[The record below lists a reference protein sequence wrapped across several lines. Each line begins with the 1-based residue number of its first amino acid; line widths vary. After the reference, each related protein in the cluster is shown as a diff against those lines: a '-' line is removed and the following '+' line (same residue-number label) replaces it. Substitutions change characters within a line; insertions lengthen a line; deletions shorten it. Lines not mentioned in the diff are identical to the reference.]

1 LPCVTVCHS
10 PILLDHA
17 CARRMCAMR
26 LSHLAGEAPVGQHM
40 AMKSTR
46 TVLICAAA
54 ILMVAMGIRQ
64 TMGLFMPQ
72 MTVAN
77 GWSRDEFA
85 LAIAVQN
92 ILWGAFVPFAG
103 AIADRFGAGR
113 VLVGAALAY
122 VAGLMLMA
130 LSQTPLHLG
139 FSAGLLIGLGLSG
152 ATFGVVMGVVA
163 KIVAPERRSVALGFV
178 GAGGSFGQFAMVP
191 YGAALISGLGWY
203 VSLFVLAATAALIIP
218 LAAGLAGR
226 MTQAHAG
233 AQQSAGEA
241 FGEAVG
247 QKSFHF
253 LFWSYFVCGVHTAF
267 MALHLP
273 SYVQDAGLS
282 LAVGMTA
289 LALIGFGNIFG
300 SFGAGWLG
308 GRASKKWL
316 LTGIYG
322 LRAVLILYLM
332 LAPKSAFTMY
342 TFAFGM
348 GLLWLSTVPLTQAL
362 VAQIFGVRHVS
373 MLAGVVFFGHQI
385 GSFGGAWLG
394 GVIFTR
400 QGSYDLAWWISMG
413 LAVFAALVCAPINEK
428 PLARRSP
435 VPAAA

>member
-1 LPCVTVCHS
+1 MGTMRAIRLPG
-10 PILLDHA
+10 L
-17 CARRMCAMR
+17 R
-26 LSHLAGEAPVGQHM
+26 APRHDP

-46 TVLICAAA
+46 TVLICGAL
-54 ILMVAMGIRQ
+54 ILMLAMGVRQ

-77 GWSRDEFA
+77 GWTRDEFA
-85 LAIAVQN
+85 LAIALQN

-113 VLVGAALAY
+113 VIVASAASYVLGLV
-122 VAGLMLMA
+122 LMA
-130 LSQTPLHLG
+130 LSPNPLAFGL
-139 FSAGLLIGLGLSG
+139 SAGLLIGLALSG
-152 ATFGVVMGVVA
+152 TTFGVVMGVVA
-163 KIVAPERRSVALGFV
+163 KVVSPERRSVALGIV

-191 YGAALISGLGWY
+191 YGAGLISNLGWY
-203 VSLFVLAATAALIIP
+203 AALFVLAATVALVVP
-218 LAAGLAGR
+218 LATGLAGR
-226 MTQAHAG
+226 AAHHAHATG
-233 AQQSAGEA
+233 QSALDA
-241 FGEAVG
+241 FGEAFG

-273 SYVQDAGLS
+273 SYVQDAGLP

-300 SFGAGWLG
+300 SYGAGWLG

-316 LTGIYG
+316 LTWIYG
-322 LRAVLILYLM
+322 LRGVLILFLM
-332 LAPKSAFTMY
+332 LAPKSAATMY
-342 TFAFGM
+342 AFAFGM

-385 GSFGGAWLG
+385 GSFCGAWLG

-413 LAVFAALVCAPINEK
+413 LAVFAAVVCAPINER
-428 PLARRSP
+428 PLARP
-435 VPAAA
+435 APAAA

>member
-1 LPCVTVCHS
+1 
-10 PILLDHA
+10 
-17 CARRMCAMR
+17 
-26 LSHLAGEAPVGQHM
+26 
-40 AMKSTR
+40 MKSTR
-46 TVLICAAA
+46 TVLVCAAL
-54 ILMVAMGIRQ
+54 ILMLAMGVRQ

-85 LAIAVQN
+85 LAIAFQN

-113 VLVGAALAY
+113 VLVAAASCY
-122 VAGLMLMA
+122 VLGLVLMA
-130 LSQTPLHLG
+130 LSPTPLMLD
-139 FSAGLLIGLGLSG
+139 FSAGLLIGMGLSG
-152 ATFGVVMGVVA
+152 TTFGVVMGVVA
-163 KIVAPERRSVALGFV
+163 KVVQPDKRSVALGIV

-191 YGAALISGLGWY
+191 VGATAIAGLGWFAA
-203 VSLFVLAATAALIIP
+203 LFVMACVAALVIP
-218 LAAGLAGR
+218 LAAGLSGR
-226 MTQAHAG
+226 VVHAHASGQG
-233 AQQSAGEA
+233 AREA
-241 FGEAVG
+241 FGEAFS

-282 LAVGMTA
+282 LTVGMTA

-300 SFGAGWLG
+300 SYGAGWLG
-308 GRASKKWL
+308 GRTSKKWL
-316 LTGIYG
+316 LTWIYS
-322 LRAVLILYLM
+322 LRAVLILFLM
-332 LAPKSAFTMY
+332 LAPKSAATMY
-342 TFAFGM
+342 AFAFGM

-362 VAQIFGVRHVS
+362 VAQIFGTRHVS

-385 GSFGGAWLG
+385 GSFCGAWLG

-413 LAVFAALVCAPINEK
+413 LAIFAAVVCAPINER
-428 PLARRSP
+428 PLAR
-435 VPAAA
+435 VAPAAA

>member
-1 LPCVTVCHS
+1 MQPMHG
-10 PILLDHA
+10 I
-17 CARRMCAMR
+17 R
-26 LSHLAGEAPVGQHM
+26 LGAVRAPRHDAV
-40 AMKSTR
+40 MKSTR
-46 TVLICAAA
+46 TVLICAAL
-54 ILMVAMGIRQ
+54 ILMLAMGVRQ

-85 LAIAVQN
+85 LAIAFQN

-103 AIADRFGAGR
+103 AIADRYGAGR
-113 VLVGAALAY
+113 VLVASAIAY
-122 VAGLMLMA
+122 VVGLVLMA
-130 LSQTPLHLG
+130 LSPTPLAFG
-139 FSAGLLIGLGLSG
+139 FSAGLLIGLALSG
-152 ATFGVVMGVVA
+152 TTFGVVMGVVA
-163 KIVAPERRSVALGFV
+163 KVVSPEKRSVALGIV

-191 YGAALISGLGWY
+191 YGAGVISGLGWY
-203 VSLFVLAATAALIIP
+203 AALFVLAATVALIIP
-218 LAAGLAGR
+218 LAAGLSGR
-226 MTQAHAG
+226 IAHAHAHG
-233 AQQSAGEA
+233 QSAREA
-241 FGEAVG
+241 FGEAFG

-273 SYVQDAGLS
+273 SYVQDAGLP

-300 SFGAGWLG
+300 SYGAGWLG

-316 LTGIYG
+316 LTWIYG
-322 LRAVLILYLM
+322 LRAVLILFLM
-332 LAPKSAFTMY
+332 LAPKSAATMY
-342 TFAFGM
+342 AFAFGM

-362 VAQIFGVRHVS
+362 VAQIFGVKHVS

-385 GSFGGAWLG
+385 GSFCGAWLG

-413 LAVFAALVCAPINEK
+413 LALFAAIVCAPINER
-428 PLARRSP
+428 PLVRAA
-435 VPAAA
+435 PAAA

>member
-1 LPCVTVCHS
+1 
-10 PILLDHA
+10 
-17 CARRMCAMR
+17 MR
-26 LSHLAGEAPVGQHM
+26 TMRDPRLCGRPREGNMPM
-40 AMKSTR
+40 MKSTR
-46 TVLICAAA
+46 TVLVCAAL
-54 ILMVAMGIRQ
+54 ILMLAMGVRQ

-85 LAIAVQN
+85 LAIALQN

-113 VLVGAALAY
+113 VLAAAGLCY
-122 VAGLMLMA
+122 VAGLLLMA
-130 LSQTPLHLG
+130 VSTSPLMLD

-152 ATFGVVMGVVA
+152 TTFGVVMGVVA
-163 KIVAPERRSVALGFV
+163 KVVGPEKRSVALGIV

-191 YGAALISGLGWY
+191 FGATAISGLGWY
-203 VSLFVLAATAALIIP
+203 AALFAMAATVALVIP
-218 LAAGLAGR
+218 LSAGLAGR
-226 MTQAHAG
+226 IVHAHGAG
-233 AQQSAGEA
+233 QGAREA
-241 FGEAVG
+241 FGEAFA
-247 QKSFHF
+247 QRSFHF

-273 SYVQDAGLS
+273 SYVQDAGLPLS
-282 LAVGMTA
+282 VGMTA

-300 SFGAGWLG
+300 SYGSGWLG

-316 LTGIYG
+316 LTSIYG
-322 LRAVLILYLM
+322 LRAVLILFLM
-332 LAPKSAFTMY
+332 LAPKSAATMY
-342 TFAFGM
+342 FFAFAM

-362 VAQIFGVRHVS
+362 VAQIFGTRHVS

-385 GSFGGAWLG
+385 GSFCGAWLG

-413 LAVFAALVCAPINEK
+413 LAIFAALVCAPINER
-428 PLARRSP
+428 PLARP
-435 VPAAA
+435 APAAA

>member
-1 LPCVTVCHS
+1 
-10 PILLDHA
+10 
-17 CARRMCAMR
+17 
-26 LSHLAGEAPVGQHM
+26 
-40 AMKSTR
+40 MKTTR
-46 TVLICAAA
+46 TVLICAAL
-54 ILMVAMGIRQ
+54 ILMLAMGVRQ

-85 LAIAVQN
+85 LAIAFQN

-113 VLVGAALAY
+113 VLVA
-122 VAGLMLMA
+122 AGLCYMAGLVLMA
-130 LSQTPLHLG
+130 LSGTPLMLD

-152 ATFGVVMGVVA
+152 STFGVVMGVVA
-163 KIVAPERRSVALGFV
+163 KVVEPEKRSVALGIV

-191 YGAALISGLGWY
+191 VGAAAIAGLGWY
-203 VSLFVLAATAALIIP
+203 AALFVLACVVALVIP
-218 LAAGLAGR
+218 LAAGLSGR
-226 MTQAHAG
+226 IVHAHASGQG
-233 AQQSAGEA
+233 AREA
-241 FGEAVG
+241 FGEAFG

-282 LAVGMTA
+282 LSVGMTA

-300 SFGAGWLG
+300 SYGSGWLG
-308 GRASKKWL
+308 GRLSKKWL
-316 LTGIYG
+316 LTWIYG
-322 LRAVLILYLM
+322 LRAVLILVLM
-332 LAPKSAFTMY
+332 LAPKSAATMY
-342 TFAFGM
+342 VFAFGM

-362 VAQIFGVRHVS
+362 VAQIFGTRHVS

-385 GSFGGAWLG
+385 GSFCGAWLG

-413 LAVFAALVCAPINEK
+413 LAVFAALMCAPINER
-428 PLARRSP
+428 PLAR
-435 VPAAA
+435 PAAAAA

>member
-1 LPCVTVCHS
+1 
-10 PILLDHA
+10 
-17 CARRMCAMR
+17 MMR
-26 LSHLAGEAPVGQHM
+26 
-40 AMKSTR
+40 STR
-46 TVLICAAA
+46 TVLLCAAA
-54 ILMVAMGIRQ
+54 ILMLAMGVRQ

-85 LAIAVQN
+85 LAIALQN

-103 AIADRFGAGR
+103 AIADRYGAGR
-113 VLVGAALAY
+113 VLVAAAIAY
-122 VAGLMLMA
+122 VVGLVLMA

-163 KIVAPERRSVALGFV
+163 KVVAPEKRSVALGIV

-191 YGAALISGLGWY
+191 YGATLISGLGWY
-203 VSLFVLAATAALIIP
+203 ASLFVLAATAALIIP

-226 MTQAHAG
+226 SIPVHAA
-233 AQQSAGEA
+233 AQQSAAQAFGEA
-241 FGEAVG
+241 FG
-247 QKSFHF
+247 QRSFHF

-289 LALIGFGNIFG
+289 LALIGLGNIFG
-300 SFGAGWLG
+300 SYGAGWLG

-332 LAPKSAFTMY
+332 LAPKTAFTMY

-385 GSFGGAWLG
+385 GSFCGAWVG

-400 QGSYDLAWWISMG
+400 QGSYDMAWWISMG
-413 LAVFAALVCAPINEK
+413 LAIFAALVCAPINER
-428 PLARRSP
+428 PLAR
-435 VPAAA
+435 VAPAPA